1 MMSMKMRIRP
11 SVCDVPGD
19 FFRAVLTNSAFKSE
33 KSQVDWEHIRSCL
46 SLSAMSSIPVC
57 KGEAGPPCAHS
68 SPSSKDHHHES

>member
-1 MMSMKMRIRP
+1 MIDAE
-11 SVCDVPGD
+11 CDIVID
-19 FFRAVLTNSAFKSE
+19 ESEQLHNAFKSE

-46 SLSAMSSIPVC
+46 SLSAMSSIPVY